1 MNNWGL
7 LCFAGKPYTP
17 TSAARCLDS
26 NRKQSNTERI
36 PKKAGCSLHGDGTS
50 FLLVILRRDYSRAF
64 PRQVRIAYGNNFPFG
79 KIRKQ
84 ANTERQT

>member
-7 LCFAGKPYTP
+7 RCFAGKPYTL
-17 TSAARCLDS
+17 TGVARCLNS
-26 NRKQSNTERI
+26 NRKQSNTEWT
-36 PKKAGCSLHGDGTS
+36 PKKAGCILHGYGTP

-64 PRQVRIAYGNNFPFG
+64 SRQARIACGNNFPFG

-84 ANTERQT
+84 GNTER